1 MHEITKAYLYY
12 LNEEE
17 ENLNEFVGIT
27 AIALIAIYKKYLS
40 KAARF
45 CRQKPPEERPPCIT
59 RYQIDGRKAQLQKLK
74 DVARECNKDK
84 KPNDCKKKILKKAQS
99 INKQVQKLIGKYQ
112 KASLKMKGKKIKKAA
127 RDVASG
133 KAQI

>member
-17 ENLNEFVGIT
+17 NLNEFVGVT
-27 AIALIAIYKKYLS
+27 AIALVAIYKKYLS
-40 KAARF
+40 KAAKF
-45 CRQKPPEERPPCIT
+45 CRQKPPEERPPCLV

-74 DVARECNKDK
+74 GMVGQCNKEENPK
-84 KPNDCKKKILKKAQS
+84 VCKEKVLKKAHS
-99 INKQVQKLIGKYQ
+99 INNKVQKLINKYQ
-112 KASLKMKGKKIKKAA
+112 KSSSKMKGKRLRKAA